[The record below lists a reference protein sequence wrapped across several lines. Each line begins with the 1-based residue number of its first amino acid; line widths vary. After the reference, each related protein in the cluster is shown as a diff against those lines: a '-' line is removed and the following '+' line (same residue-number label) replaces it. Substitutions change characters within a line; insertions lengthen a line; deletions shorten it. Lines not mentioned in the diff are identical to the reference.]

1 MGGRQIKMAFVRI
14 HYKREVADCIEI
26 GLRKL
31 RSSALGAAARM
42 NIRRRLTV
50 QARQESSPSPSRRT
64 MLGLDNCACG
74 KFNLRFMT
82 RAGC

>member
-14 HYKREVADCIEI
+14 HYTREVADCIEI

-42 NIRRRLTV
+42 NIRRRLSV
-50 QARQESSPSPSRRT
+50 RARRESSPPSRRT
-64 MLGLDNCACG
+64 MLGLDNCVCG